1 MIILI
6 IGLLLLASVCVS
18 VKLFDEYIRPKY
30 ILKVLINT
38 STFVG
43 MLMVI
48 VGMVLLFIK

>member
-6 IGLLLLASVCVS
+6 IGLLLLVGVCIS

-30 ILKVLINT
+30 ILKVLINM
-38 STFVG
+38 STFMG

-48 VGMVLLFIK
+48 VGMVLIFIK